1 MTPGS
6 KLPFFNGV
14 HVAKI
19 FLQSTPSEVTWVAA
33 AIWGEEAL
41 HRSLRGLCGAWT
53 RGEELQV
60 QGGHGLMVL
69 LSLCRGF

>member
-1 MTPGS
+1 MTLGS
-6 KLPFFNGV
+6 KSPFFNGV
-14 HVAKI
+14 HVAKV
-19 FLQSTPSEVTWVAA
+19 FLQSKPSEVTWVAA

-69 LSLCRGF
+69 LPVCRGF